1 MENSQNY
8 CVILAGG
15 RGRRLWP
22 SSREACPKQFI
33 DFFGT
38 GRTQLQATYDRV
50 IKLLPKE
57 NIYICTCKEYLDI
70 ARQQLPEVPEQN
82 VMVEPIHRNTA
93 PTVAWAA
100 MRIHKKNPEANVLVL
115 PSDQMVLNESNFL
128 RNVEIGFNYV
138 SENDVLLVMGVKP
151 TRPEPGYGYIQLGDL
166 SCKPDVYAV
175 KSFTEKPEREFATM
189 FMQSGEFYWNTGI
202 FQANVRYLLQ
212 SFEGIFPEVLR
223 TLRYKKIEYTYEEE
237 MAFVI
242 ENYPRY
248 PNISLDYAVLEQG
261 KNVFVMKCDFGWA
274 DLGTWHAIYESMS
287 KVEGDNVIIDSDV
300 MMEDCNNNV
309 IKLPKGK
316 VGVFNGLEGYIVA
329 DQGNVLMICKKGDDS
344 SLVRKYVNEVRL
356 KYGDEFV

>member
-1 MENSQNY
+1 
-8 CVILAGG
+8 VILAGG

-70 ARQQLPEVPEQN
+70 VRQQLPEVPERN

-93 PTVAWAA
+93 PSVAWAA

-115 PSDQMVLNESNFL
+115 PSDQMVLNESSFL

>member
-50 IKLLPKE
+50 VKLLPKE
-57 NIYICTCKEYLDI
+57 NIYVCTCKEYLDMT
-70 ARQQLPEVPEQN
+70 RQQLPEVLERN
-82 VMVEPIHRNTA
+82 VMVEPIHRDTA
-93 PTVAWAA
+93 PSVAWSA
-100 MRIHKKNPEANVLVL
+100 MRIHKRNPEANVLVL
-115 PSDQMVLNESNFL
+115 PSDQLVMNETNFL
-128 RNVEIGFNYV
+128 RSVEIGFSYV

-202 FQANVRYLLQ
+202 FLSNVRFLLQ
-212 SFEGIFPEVLR
+212 SFEGIFPDVLR
-223 TLRYKKIEYTYEEE
+223 GLRYKRVEYTYEEE
-237 MAFVI
+237 MAFVT

-248 PNISLDYAVLEQG
+248 PNLSLDYAILEQSRD
-261 KNVFVMKCDFGWA
+261 VFVMKCDFGWA
-274 DLGTWHAIYESMS
+274 DLGTWHAVYESMS
-287 KVEGDNVIIDSDV
+287 KVEGDNVVIDSEV
-300 MMEDCNNNV
+300 MLEDCNNNV

-329 DQGNVLMICKKGDDS
+329 DQGNVLMICKKSDDS

>member
-57 NIYICTCKEYLDI
+57 NIYICT
-70 ARQQLPEVPEQN
+70 
-82 VMVEPIHRNTA
+82 
-93 PTVAWAA
+93 

-115 PSDQMVLNESNFL
+115 PSDQMVLNESSFL

>member
-1 MENSQNY
+1 
-8 CVILAGG
+8 VILAGG

-70 ARQQLPEVPEQN
+70 VRQQLPEVPERN

-93 PTVAWAA
+93 PSVAWAA

-115 PSDQMVLNESNFL
+115 PSDQMVLNESSFL

-212 SFEGIFPEVLR
+212 SFEGIFQEVLR

>member
-115 PSDQMVLNESNFL
+115 PSDQMVLNESSFL

-138 SENDVLLVMGVKP
+138 SENGVLLVMGVKP

>member
-1 MENSQNY
+1 
-8 CVILAGG
+8 VILAGG

-70 ARQQLPEVPEQN
+70 ARQQLPEVPERN

-93 PTVAWAA
+93 PSVAWAA

-115 PSDQMVLNESNFL
+115 PSDQMVLNESSFL

>member
-1 MENSQNY
+1 
-8 CVILAGG
+8 
-15 RGRRLWP
+15 
-22 SSREACPKQFI
+22 
-33 DFFGT
+33 
-38 GRTQLQATYDRV
+38 
-50 IKLLPKE
+50 
-57 NIYICTCKEYLDI
+57 
-70 ARQQLPEVPEQN
+70 
-82 VMVEPIHRNTA
+82 
-93 PTVAWAA
+93 

-115 PSDQMVLNESNFL
+115 PSDQMVLNESSFL

-261 KNVFVMKCDFGWA
+261 KNGFVMKCDFGWA

>member
-38 GRTQLQATYDRV
+38 GRTQLQSTYDRV

-57 NIYICTCKEYLDI
+57 NIYICTCKEYLDM
-70 ARQQLPEVPEQN
+70 ARRQLPEVPERN

-93 PTVAWAA
+93 PSVAWAA
-100 MRIHKKNPEANVLVL
+100 MRILKKEPKANVIVL
-115 PSDQMVLNESNFL
+115 PSDQLVLNETQFL
-128 RNVEIGFNYV
+128 RSVELGFSYV
-138 SENDVLLVMGVKP
+138 SEHDVLLVMGVKP
-151 TRPEPGYGYIQLGDL
+151 SRPEPGYGYIQLGDL

-202 FQANVRYLLQ
+202 FQANVRCLLQ

-223 TLRYKKIEYTYEEE
+223 ALRYEKVDYTYEEE
-237 MAFVI
+237 IAYVT

-248 PNISLDYAVLEQG
+248 PNLSLDYAILEQSE
-261 KNVFVMKCDFGWA
+261 NVFVMKCDFGWA
-274 DLGTWHAIYESMS
+274 DLGTWHAVYESMS
-287 KVEGDNVIIDSDV
+287 KVEGDNVVIDSEV
-300 MMEDCNNNV
+300 MLEECHNNV

-316 VGVFNGLEGYIVA
+316 IGVFNGLDGYIVA
-329 DQGNVLMICKKGDDS
+329 DQGNVLMICKKADDS

>member
-33 DFFGT
+33 DFFGI

-70 ARQQLPEVPEQN
+70 ARQQLPEVPERN

-93 PTVAWAA
+93 PSVAWAA

-115 PSDQMVLNESNFL
+115 PSDQMVLNESSFL

>member
-70 ARQQLPEVPEQN
+70 ARQQLPEVPERN

-100 MRIHKKNPEANVLVL
+100 MRIHKKNPKANVLVL
-115 PSDQMVLNESNFL
+115 PSDQMVLNESSFL

-138 SENDVLLVMGVKP
+138 SENGVLLVMGVKP

>member
-70 ARQQLPEVPEQN
+70 ARQQLPEVPERN

-93 PTVAWAA
+93 PSVAWAA

-115 PSDQMVLNESNFL
+115 PSDQMVLNESSFL

-166 SCKPDVYAV
+166 NCKPDVYAV

-202 FQANVRYLLQ
+202 FQDNVRYLLQ
-212 SFEGIFPEVLR
+212 SFEGIFQEVLR

>member
-115 PSDQMVLNESNFL
+115 PSDQMVLNESSFL

>member
-22 SSREACPKQFI
+22 SSREAYPKQFI

-57 NIYICTCKEYLDI
+57 NIYICTCKEFIDI
-70 ARQQLPEVPEQN
+70 VKQQLPEVPERN

-93 PTVAWAA
+93 PSVAWSA
-100 MRIHKKNPEANVLVL
+100 MRIHKRNPEANVLVL
-115 PSDQMVLNESNFL
+115 PSDQLVMNETNFL
-128 RNVEIGFNYV
+128 RSVEIGFSYV

-202 FQANVRYLLQ
+202 FLSNVRFLLQ
-212 SFEGIFPEVLR
+212 SFEGIFPDVLR
-223 TLRYKKIEYTYEEE
+223 GLRYKRVEYTYEEE
-237 MAFVI
+237 MAFVT

-248 PNISLDYAVLEQG
+248 PNLSLDYAILEQSQ
-261 KNVFVMKCDFGWA
+261 NVFVMKCDFGWA
-274 DLGTWHAIYESMS
+274 DLGTWHAVYEAMS
-287 KVEGDNVIIDSDV
+287 KVEGDNVVIDSEV
-300 MMEDCNNNV
+300 LLEDCNNNV

-316 VGVFNGLEGYIVA
+316 IGVFNGLDGYIVA

>member
-1 MENSQNY
+1 
-8 CVILAGG
+8 VILAGG

-70 ARQQLPEVPEQN
+70 VRQQLPEVPERN

-93 PTVAWAA
+93 PSVAWAA

>member
-1 MENSQNY
+1 
-8 CVILAGG
+8 VILAGG

-70 ARQQLPEVPEQN
+70 ARQQLPEVPERN

-93 PTVAWAA
+93 PSVAWAA

-115 PSDQMVLNESNFL
+115 PSDQMVLNESSFL

-212 SFEGIFPEVLR
+212 SFEGIFQEVLR
-223 TLRYKKIEYTYEEE
+223 TLRYKKIEYNYEEE

>member
-1 MENSQNY
+1 
-8 CVILAGG
+8 
-15 RGRRLWP
+15 LWP

-70 ARQQLPEVPEQN
+70 ARQQLPEVPERN

-115 PSDQMVLNESNFL
+115 PSDQMVLNESSFL

>member
-57 NIYICTCKEYLDI
+57 NIYICTCKEDLDI
-70 ARQQLPEVPEQN
+70 ARQQLPEVPERN

-93 PTVAWAA
+93 PSVAWAA

-115 PSDQMVLNESNFL
+115 PSDQMVLNESSFL

-287 KVEGDNVIIDSDV
+287 KVEGDNVIINSDV

-309 IKLPKGK
+309 IRLPKGK